1 MLRIMRKQASN
12 WLIKIL
18 LGAIVVVFIF
28 WGVGS
33 FSKKGGRVA
42 LVNGDQITVDEYK
55 NAYNNLIEQLRQRFK
70 NNLDEGMIEAL
81 QLEQQALNQLVN
93 NRLLVQE
100 ARRLKF
106 KISDKELADAIMSI
120 GAFQRDGLFDNRL
133 YTSVLSRNRMSPEE
147 FEIAQRESMLVNKL
161 RSFIT
166 SGVKVSDWEAME
178 QFNWANAS
186 VNIDY
191 VLFDPGNYKGI
202 EPSNEKIKEYFEK
215 HKANYK
221 TDVLVKVRYLRFDP
235 NTYKPKVEIITDEE
249 IEDYFFENQEEF
261 KKPKTVE
268 ARHILLKVDQGAD
281 SETVEKTKNRALEIL
296 DMAKKGKDFAELAKQ
311 YSEGPTGDQGG
322 HLGTFKKEA
331 MVKPFADKAFSM
343 QAGEIGEP
351 VRTQFGWH
359 IIKVEN
365 VNETSILSLDE
376 AKKDI
381 QNKLTDARAKNLA
394 LDEAEAVADMSIDG
408 EDMLNVAKERNLKVM
423 TTDFFTRQGPEK
435 GISNRG
441 TFASAAFNLEVM
453 EISDVQD
460 LLDGYYILQ
469 VIEKIPEKIP
479 EFADVKERIK
489 SDVIKE
495 TQESKASK
503 DANALL
509 SALDSVKSM
518 SMESKKYNLSPIS
531 TGFFKRNDSIPEIG
545 YEPEISQSAFKLTNE
560 NKLPEEVMEGRKG
573 FYVIEFK
580 GRKSQE
586 LEEFN
591 KQKAEIMQS
600 LSVQKQSRA
609 FDAFLAQIKSR
620 SEISI
625 MEEYFK

>member
-106 KISDKELADAIMSI
+106 KISDKELADAIMSL

-166 SGVKVSDWEAME
+166 SGVKVSDREAME

-202 EPSNEKIKEYFEK
+202 EPSNEKIKEYFEN

-221 TDVLVKVRYLRFDP
+221 TDVLVKVSYLRFDP

-281 SETVEKTKNRALEIL
+281 SETVEKTKKRALEIL

-322 HLGTFKKEA
+322 YLGTFKKEA
-331 MVKPFADKAFSM
+331 MVKPFADKAFSI
-343 QAGEIGEP
+343 QAGEISEP

-441 TFASAAFNLEVM
+441 TFASAAFNLEVT

-545 YEPEISQSAFKLTNE
+545 YEPEISKSAFKLTNE
-560 NKLPEEVMEGRKG
+560 KKFPEEVMEGRKG

-580 GRKSQE
+580 GRKGQE

-591 KQKAEIMQS
+591 KQKAGIMQS
-600 LSVQKQSRA
+600 LLVQKQSRA

-625 MEEYFK
+625 MEEYLK